1 MHMEA
6 APDPIKPTEGRV
18 LVAEDVF
25 YLADD
30 MAEALQARGFTIV
43 GPVGRVQA
51 AAEFARTEPL
61 AAAILDINRKQELI
75 YPVVDILRARGVPVL
90 FATGYDRDTIPETY
104 AQIPCWQKPVDL
116 QDLLGALER
125 LTAEARPVAGG
136 RPTGP

>member
-51 AAEFARTEPL
+51 AAELARIEPL
-61 AAAILDINRKQELI
+61 AAAILDINLKQI
-75 YPVVDILRARGVPVL
+75 GRAHV
-90 FATGYDRDTIPETY
+90 
-104 AQIPCWQKPVDL
+104 
-116 QDLLGALER
+116 
-125 LTAEARPVAGG
+125 
-136 RPTGP
+136 